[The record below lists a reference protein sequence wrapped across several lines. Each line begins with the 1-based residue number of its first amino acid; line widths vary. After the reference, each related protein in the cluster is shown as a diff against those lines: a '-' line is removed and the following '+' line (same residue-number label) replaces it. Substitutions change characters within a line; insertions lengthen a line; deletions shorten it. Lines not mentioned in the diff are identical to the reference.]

1 MFLVPPLSSLS
12 LCLSAGLAFTP
23 ASCPADPLSLSRCPS
38 FRYSPSPLASTGL
51 ASVTRSHQSS
61 PPPVPLGH
69 FRLLVPASRGF
80 FLCASHR
87 WVAPA
92 MGVTHPSQGQDT
104 AGGGNYSISLGHQ
117 GEGEL
122 WTLVP
127 RSWVSCTFKPCAL
140 NRLVLPGCSQSTVL
154 PTSGGQSE
162 ITSFSIRLN

>member
-80 FLCASHR
+80 FLCASDR
-87 WVAPA
+87 WS
-92 MGVTHPSQGQDT
+92 GPSHGGYPPL
-104 AGGGNYSISLGHQ
+104 AGSGH
-117 GEGEL
+117 GWRGEL
-122 WTLVP
+122 QHLSWPP
-127 RSWVSCTFKPCAL
+127 RGRGAL
-140 NRLVLPGCSQSTVL
+140 DFGASVLGVLHVQALHVKQISPAWLLSINRASHLRWSV
-154 PTSGGQSE
+154 
-162 ITSFSIRLN
+162 